1 MAGGPTLAA
10 ERAARSWGTR
20 RPVAVVAASLA
31 LFGWLRTAHG
41 DSERGNS
48 LNDDLLLPYPPP
60 YHGPRHHHR
69 YVRNCQAVLHGNVT
83 HEAWPSDTSTDL
95 PMTTTRGFVSY
106 FPPEGMTRREVYGH
120 FTFVNNPLRTFSVL
134 EPWGLGGCNSS
145 LRATVIETARR
156 GKCLVAQNGGYFDMV
171 TGECLGNVVSD
182 GRLVRNARGL
192 QNAQFGIRKDGS
204 LVFGY
209 LSEEEVLDEVN
220 PFVQLV
226 SGVVWLLRGG
236 EVYINQSKTA
246 ECDKTQ
252 TTGTFDKFINVISAR
267 TAVGHDRFGRL
278 ILVHVDGQTDARG
291 LNLWEMAE
299 FLKQHGVINAI
310 NLDGGGSATLVL
322 NGTLASYPSDHC
334 QSDNMWRCP
343 RSVSTVMCIHEPAC
357 EPPDCNGHG
366 HCVLGE
372 CRCTGDFWRGS
383 GCSILDCGP
392 SNCSQHGIC
401 TESGCLCDAGWIG
414 SNCSEACVSGS
425 YGDGCAQKCLC
436 QNGGVC
442 DPVHGSCACPA
453 GYHGTIC
460 QQECPIGWY
469 GPTCQHPC
477 GCEHGCPCDP
487 ETGSC
492 NVTYK
497 AALQDTLATAGQC
510 LAFRMWPGGSDE
522 KSLLTERTWIGF
534 TSVLLLLLVLSALGN
549 LALVLRSWAAE
560 RRGRGDYMYHPLK
573 EINGEASHPC
583 PSASGE
589 QYGAKDTQEPSQPE
603 MEALL

>member
-204 LVFGY
+204 LVF
-209 LSEEEVLDEVN
+209 
-220 PFVQLV
+220 
-226 SGVVWLLRGG
+226 
-236 EVYINQSKTA
+236 
-246 ECDKTQ
+246 
-252 TTGTFDKFINVISAR
+252 
-267 TAVGHDRFGRL
+267 
-278 ILVHVDGQTDARG
+278 G